1 MTDNAIT
8 DVKARIFEAAGGEKN
23 FRRELP
29 FIFRQAVDE
38 LLDAPRTRRLRL
50 SELEPNEKAILGIK
64 VEAAL
69 RYLLDFPRGLLDF
82 QIGPHPVDVKFSIK
96 TSWMIPP
103 EAIGHICILI
113 SADEVRSRFSIGL
126 ARATEEN
133 LNKGRNRDG
142 KTSFSAAGKVR
153 IDWIAHD
160 EAYPPNLW
168 ESVSPDLAQSI
179 FEPPSG
185 TMRLVRLLEVM
196 EGQPVHR
203 STIHAVARQHEKGK
217 MLARERIE
225 CPWAAKGRVMRGL
238 AEKFGGDPDA
248 ILAEGVL
255 LNVEDGWVLML
266 PDPDSPMFYVY
277 AESAEDDGSPAQILE
292 EYVDLVKALID
303 E

>member
-203 STIHAVARQHEKGK
+203 STIHAVARQHDYMKRLRANQGARDHLHPKG
-217 MLARERIE
+217 
-225 CPWAAKGRVMRGL
+225 VV
-238 AEKFGGDPDA
+238 
-248 ILAEGVL
+248 ILSGSQDGPL
-255 LNVEDGWVLML
+255 LRKLGIALGADFIMAWRPRNLDE
-266 PDPDSPMFYVY
+266 
-277 AESAEDDGSPAQILE
+277 A
-292 EYVDLVKALID
+292 ALITKKPRHAKNFQM
-303 E
+303 